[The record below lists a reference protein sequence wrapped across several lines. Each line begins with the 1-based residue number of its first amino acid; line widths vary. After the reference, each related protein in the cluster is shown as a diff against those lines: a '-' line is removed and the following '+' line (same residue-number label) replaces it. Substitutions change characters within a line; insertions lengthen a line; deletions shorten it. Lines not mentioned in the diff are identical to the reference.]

1 MPKIR
6 NIHRGVWMLLGK
18 NEQNIIFGELQVI
31 QNKYIYAK
39 LRKMTGI
46 QEIH

>member
-1 MPKIR
+1 MTQK
-6 NIHRGVWMLLGK
+6 GKKGK
-18 NEQNIIFGELQVI
+18 NEQNIIFRELQVI

-46 QEIH
+46 QEISCNVDF